1 MNYQKSKIKE
11 GINLHVMK
19 TNKFKTNLVTIF
31 LTLPL
36 TRQNVTKEALISA
49 VLRRGSS
56 NYQTSEEM
64 SIALEEMYGATFDC
78 GIEKMGDTHVL
89 KFYIETINE
98 EFLPEKEDILKMAL
112 EMLCDIVFNPLI
124 QNGAF
129 KKDYVTMEK
138 QNLKQ
143 IIEGKIDNKAR
154 FALDRCIEEMYQ
166 NKPYGLYK
174 YGYVEDL
181 EEITPQD
188 LYNTYKQVIQNAKID
203 IFISGNVESKTIEN
217 VIKENEQI
225 KILQER
231 NPDVSKNEKI
241 EENTKPNQVSES
253 MDVTQGK
260 LVMGLTVNED
270 TLEDKYITLV
280 YNTILGG
287 GANSKL
293 FQNVRE
299 KASLAYTASSNYI
312 RQKSNI
318 FIRCGIEIQNKE
330 KAEEIIKQQL
340 NDMKNGEFSEEDL
353 TNAKTSIIATID
365 FIPDEQDTQIS
376 YYFGQ
381 EFTNEVVT
389 PEEYKKRVEKVT
401 KEQVIKIANRVAI
414 HTIYFLKD
422 NSKEESI
429 HASH

>member
-11 GINLHVMK
+11 GINLHVVK
-19 TNKFKTNLVTIF
+19 TNKFKTNLITIF

-98 EFLPEKEDILKMAL
+98 EFLPEKEDILQMAL

-124 QNGAF
+124 QNEAF

-203 IFISGNVESKTIEN
+203 IFISGNVESKPIEN
-217 VIKENEQI
+217 AIKENEQI

-231 NPDVSKNEKI
+231 NPNVSINEKI
-241 EENTKPNQVSES
+241 EENTRPNQISES

-312 RQKSNI
+312 RQKNNI

-401 KEQVIKIANRVAI
+401 KEQVVKIANRVAI
-414 HTIYFLKD
+414 HTVYFLKD

>member
-203 IFISGNVESKTIEN
+203 IFISGNVESKAIEN

-312 RQKSNI
+312 RQKNNI

>member
-36 TRQNVTKEALISA
+36 TRENVTKEALISA

-401 KEQVIKIANRVAI
+401 KEQVVKIANRVAI

>member
-401 KEQVIKIANRVAI
+401 KEQVVKIANRVAI